1 MLMIAFSGLFFS
13 MALRGAIDTARF
25 IDEDFEKHVNVN
37 EALYNLLLTIAGDLI
52 PIIFQLSTMIFG
64 YIRNKNEKKNRLEVK
79 DQLGNSENRSTEK
92 ELTKSDTSMNS
103 SISGNTSYFDPPL
116 LENTNDR
123 SQGSGSNVGIK
134 LTP

>member
-1 MLMIAFSGLFFS
+1 MIYTGLVYLAFAFSFLILGIILLRRLNLYFPGFYEQNKKMLIIAFSGLFFS

-79 DQLGNSENRSTEK
+79 D
-92 ELTKSDTSMNS
+92 
-103 SISGNTSYFDPPL
+103 
-116 LENTNDR
+116 
-123 SQGSGSNVGIK
+123 
-134 LTP
+134 